1 MDADKLKIK
10 SSIAQKLLTIVFSF
24 YVVITVIVTIYHMYT
39 DYASTSQRIHE
50 QLDST
55 LDLVSVPLAESLW
68 NYNGDDIKAVI
79 KVLTE
84 AKVILGALVEDD
96 QTQQWKGGFIP
107 SDDQGNF
114 TEYDSLTGKAKSNPQ
129 FIADPFAAKKELIYQ
144 DASGKNLKIGQI
156 TLYTSAGIVLD
167 QVKEVFLVI
176 IVNSFLKSTALW
188 VLFLIFGK
196 RYLTKPLTDMTDA
209 TLKVASGNLE
219 RTNITKDKKWPTEID
234 VLSDNF
240 EAMTERL
247 LEGQAKII
255 ATQLRLRDIIDSMP
269 SMILGINSKGE
280 VTEWNKEMARFTNIS
295 PEQAVGKEFL
305 TLYQSY
311 SFLLPIIA
319 KVLENKTLERIP
331 NQVVY
336 VNQHRSYQDIIL
348 YPIVDND
355 NVSIIIRID
364 DVTHR
369 INMERAMVQTEKM
382 SSVGALAAGMA
393 HEINTPLANIL
404 QGSQNIMRR
413 IDPTMEANQKA
424 AQELGLDLN
433 LVMSYFNQRKI
444 STFIDAIKESA
455 EKASKTVANLLQFS
469 NQSSSAKTAC
479 SFAEM
484 IDQSLELAAT
494 DYDLKQN
501 TDFKTVEIIKDI
513 PADLPKVYASS
524 TDINQVILN
533 LIKVSCQS
541 MMSHAKKQI
550 IKIKLSLE
558 NSKVKLELS
567 DNGPGL
573 DEETQK
579 KIFEPFFTS
588 KNIGEGVS
596 LGLSVSYKII
606 VDSHKGDLTIS
617 SGENAGTTFTVM
629 LPVATV

>member
-305 TLYQSY
+305 TL
-311 SFLLPIIA
+311 
-319 KVLENKTLERIP
+319 
-331 NQVVY
+331 
-336 VNQHRSYQDIIL
+336 
-348 YPIVDND
+348 
-355 NVSIIIRID
+355 
-364 DVTHR
+364 
-369 INMERAMVQTEKM
+369 
-382 SSVGALAAGMA
+382 
-393 HEINTPLANIL
+393 
-404 QGSQNIMRR
+404 
-413 IDPTMEANQKA
+413 
-424 AQELGLDLN
+424 
-433 LVMSYFNQRKI
+433 
-444 STFIDAIKESA
+444 
-455 EKASKTVANLLQFS
+455 
-469 NQSSSAKTAC
+469 
-479 SFAEM
+479 
-484 IDQSLELAAT
+484 
-494 DYDLKQN
+494 
-501 TDFKTVEIIKDI
+501 
-513 PADLPKVYASS
+513 
-524 TDINQVILN
+524 
-533 LIKVSCQS
+533 
-541 MMSHAKKQI
+541 
-550 IKIKLSLE
+550 
-558 NSKVKLELS
+558 
-567 DNGPGL
+567 
-573 DEETQK
+573 
-579 KIFEPFFTS
+579 
-588 KNIGEGVS
+588 
-596 LGLSVSYKII
+596 
-606 VDSHKGDLTIS
+606 
-617 SGENAGTTFTVM
+617 
-629 LPVATV
+629 